1 MTPLRQRMI
10 DDMQLRG
17 LSARTQE
24 AYVAAVRQLAQHYR
38 RSPDRIT
45 EEELRQYFLYL
56 ANEKKVA
63 RATATI
69 TLCAVRFLYEELP
82 HCGSVVLRLALAQC
96 SGDHDRLRT
105 KWSNCPA
112 PATCGMRRHH
122 HAVAG
127 APSSPR

>member
-24 AYVAAVRQLAQHYR
+24 AYVTAVRQLAQHYR

-56 ANEKKVA
+56 ANQKKVA

-69 TLCAVRFLYEELP
+69 TLCAVRFLYEHTLHRP
-82 HCGSVVLRLALAQC
+82 WTNSVATLVVIVYVLAILKA
-96 SGDHDRLRT
+96 
-105 KWSNCPA
+105 WY
-112 PATCGMRRHH
+112 
-122 HAVAG
+122 
-127 APSSPR
+127 SSTSR

>member
-69 TLCAVRFLYEELP
+69 TLCAVRFLYEQSLHRP
-82 HCGSVVLRLALAQC
+82 WTTLRKAQMRPRSIGCSWSSRWARASLSVP
-96 SGDHDRLRT
+96 DHWR
-105 KWSNCPA
+105 
-112 PATCGMRRHH
+112 
-122 HAVAG
+122 
-127 APSSPR
+127 